1 MQVQTTRKR
10 ARNRAEALIKAP
22 WWEELREE
30 PPRAGSVTINVEYTT
45 CVEAYVSLRILR
57 KLFTG
62 ASIMAL
68 STLGKLVVCLLF
80 VSSTAVAQ
88 YGQTHSIVLGVDVTT
103 EPRPTIRLSWP
114 ADERADQ
121 YQIWKTERGQV
132 FGAVAATLPKDARE
146 WTDTS
151 VVVGKAYDYRVGKQC
166 RTQAGQP
173 YVGFGYTMAGIG
185 AIPSERRRVLMIVD
199 TTMGPLLAN
208 ELATYEA
215 DLRAEGFVVTRRSA
229 ARTEAFS
236 GEAVETVRDLIKEEH
251 QNGGRDLT
259 HIVLIGRIAVPYSGN
274 IAPDAHVPDHKGA
287 WPADGIYGDIDGE
300 YTDFFATFENTQRP
314 NQDQK
319 PGDGKYD
326 QDLWASDVEIA
337 VGRIDF
343 FDLPGSGKSELELL
357 KQYFVKNHAYRTGEI
372 QVDRSVIVDDNFS
385 SFPEGFSIS
394 AWSSLSSFGGS
405 QSISSGKLFTNALEQ
420 PAKLFLYGC
429 GPGSFTSA
437 GGIGSSADFVDKPVY
452 GIFSYLFGSYFG
464 DWDTRDNFMRMAVA
478 ASPSILTCGWSGRP
492 HWFSHPMA
500 MGETIGYV
508 ALKAQNNSA
517 TISEYPPS
525 LQIEQ
530 GTLIPYVGFA
540 RYIHI
545 ALMGDPTL
553 RASQGQTGKIGSL
566 TGSYVYPNKVQLQWT
581 AANNADGYIVYRRR
595 GANPRATLLT
605 PVPVT
610 ELTYMDSTVF
620 NGEQTYTVVPVRL
633 QTFASGTFYDVGER
647 SSINVVTTDV
657 EEETPALSLR
667 VNVSPNPATSV
678 INVEYVSDGSK
689 TRLDVVT
696 MTGSVIVSTVAAD
709 NATIGTQRQTFSVHD
724 WAPGRY
730 IVRVTN
736 GRETATALLTVQR

>member
-1 MQVQTTRKR
+1 
-10 ARNRAEALIKAP
+10 
-22 WWEELREE
+22 
-30 PPRAGSVTINVEYTT
+30 
-45 CVEAYVSLRILR
+45 
-57 KLFTG
+57 
-62 ASIMAL
+62 MAL
-68 STLGKLVVCLLF
+68 STFGKLLFCLLV
-80 VSSTAVAQ
+80 VSSTAGAQ
-88 YGQTHSIVLGVDVTT
+88 YGQVLSIVLRVNIKT
-103 EPRPTIRLSWP
+103 EPRPSIRLSWP
-114 ADERADQ
+114 ADDRAEQ
-121 YQIWKTERGQV
+121 YQVWRTERGQV
-132 FGAVAATLPKDARE
+132 FGDVVATLPTDE
-146 WTDTS
+146 LQWTDTS

-166 RTQAGQP
+166 VSHANQY

-236 GEAVETVRDLIKEEH
+236 GEAVETIRELIKEEY
-251 QNGGRDLT
+251 QNGDRDLT
-259 HIVLIGRIAVPYSGN
+259 HVVLIGRIAVPYSGN

-300 YTDFFATFENTQRP
+300 YTDFYATFENTQRQ

-326 QDLWASDVEIA
+326 QDKWLTPIDIA

-343 FDLPGSGKSELELL
+343 YNLPGTGKSELELL

-372 QVDRSVIVDDNFS
+372 QVDRSVIIDDNFG
-385 SFPEGFSIS
+385 SFPEGFSVS

-464 DWDTRDNFMRMAVA
+464 DWDTRDNLMRMAIA
-478 ASPSILTCGWSGRP
+478 ASPTILTCGWSGRP

-508 ALKAQNNSA
+508 TQKAQNNSA
-517 TISEYPPS
+517 LVSEYAPS
-525 LQIEQ
+525 LQFL
-530 GTLIPYVGFA
+530 GDSLISYVFYS
-540 RYIHI
+540 RYVHI

-553 RASQGQTGKIGSL
+553 RASQGHTGKIGSL
-566 TGSYVYPNKVQLQWT
+566 TGSYVYPHKVQLQWT

-610 ELTYMDSTVF
+610 ELTYIDSTVF

-657 EEETPALSLR
+657 QEETPALSLR

-696 MTGSVIVSTVAAD
+696 MTGSVIVSTVGAD